1 MNFPPKYSNGSEKCI
16 YGHKWQFLIL
26 RSGTFLNLGW
36 NFENFKWWVWFL
48 HSIFFSVYKWALI
61 TINNNSYQQKIGE
74 TKKISKR
81 KLLEIWVSYELIFWI
96 NSPFS
101 SNRSFAM
108 ADISKY
114 PKCDPTCLTKNDEF
128 EFLVQFLVIKLKWNR
143 SSY

>member
-1 MNFPPKYSNGSEKCI
+1 MYLWPQMTIPYFTLWYISQFGVEFWKFQMMSMIFTLNF
-16 YGHKWQFLIL
+16 F
-26 RSGTFLNLGW
+26 
-36 NFENFKWWVWFL
+36 
-48 HSIFFSVYKWALI
+48 FFSVYKWALI
-61 TINNNSYQQKIGE
+61 TNNNNSYQQKIGE
-74 TKKISKR
+74 TKKISKS